1 MAYVSVLTD
10 SRCDSLDGLVYF
22 GLGGMRVHDA
32 LPSRSQ
38 AGAQTV
44 SQPPAPKLVVPQ
56 PVIKANKS
64 TSCRFHQLSASAL
77 CLVLKGLFSVSQ
89 K

>member
-1 MAYVSVLTD
+1 MTRAGSWSIDPGNAVSGLQHGKTVQKPQEVAYVSVLTD

-32 LPSRSQ
+32 LPCRSQ

-44 SQPPAPKLVVPQ
+44 SQPPAPKLVVP
-56 PVIKANKS
+56 
-64 TSCRFHQLSASAL
+64 
-77 CLVLKGLFSVSQ
+77 
-89 K
+89 